1 MLQLKKI
8 NLLATENILN
18 KWEAAGY
25 FLKGKGCFD
34 LEGWEKSNLVVLQ
47 NQIVSYLPEKQTVW
61 HE

>member
-34 LEGWEKSNLVVLQ
+34 LEGWKNLIWLF
-47 NQIVSYLPEKQTVW
+47 SKTRLYLYLPEKQIVS

>member
-25 FLKGKGCFD
+25 FLKGMGCFD
-34 LEGWEKSNLVVLQ
+34 LEGWKNLIWLF
-47 NQIVSYLPEKQTVW
+47 SKTRL
-61 HE
+61 